1 MKIYTKTGDG
11 GDTGLFAGPRVR
23 KDHPRIEAYGTVD
36 ELNSLLG
43 VVRAEKLPADIDQ
56 TLADIQH
63 ELFTLGAELATPEPH
78 KHSLTLLGDQEIER
92 LERTIDTFEAEL
104 PPLREFI
111 LPGGARAAAGLHLAR
126 TVCRRAERGVVA
138 LADAPGQNVRGEAI
152 QYLNRLSDL
161 LFVIARLANRRAG
174 LEDIP
179 WRKEA
184 P

>member
-36 ELNSLLG
+36 ELNSVLG
-43 VVRAEKLPADIDQ
+43 LVRADDPPRDLDCVLSA
-56 TLADIQH
+56 IQH
-63 ELFTLGAELATPEPH
+63 DLFTLGAELATPEP
-78 KHSLTLLGDQEIER
+78 QEHNLDRIGAVHIER
-92 LERTIDTFEAEL
+92 LERAIDDFDAEL

-111 LPGGARAAAGLHLAR
+111 LPGGDRAAAGLHLAR
-126 TVCRRAERGVVA
+126 TVCRRAERRVVT
-138 LADAPGQNVRGEAI
+138 LAESPGENVRGEAI
-152 QYLNRLSDL
+152 IYLNRLSDL
-161 LFVIARLANRRAG
+161 LFVLARAATRLTGRQ
-174 LEDIP
+174 DTP